1 MQDKL
6 CPSRV
11 RQVYYVPP
19 LGPQIVELYSDLAEA
34 VDQLSADDEK
44 LDDSEEEQRED
55 IKVEA

>member
-1 MQDKL
+1 M
-6 CPSRV
+6 
-11 RQVYYVPP
+11 YYVPP
-19 LGPQIVELYSDLAEA
+19 LGPQVVELYSDLAEA